1 MQKNRRVFHFLYLL
15 LFIGLFISN
24 ELNAQQK
31 TGLLRVSKVV
41 DGDTFWL
48 INARGEEEKIRL
60 IGVDSPEARNAGRV
74 KKEYFGAESTAFAK
88 RMLDGKRVRLEYD
101 AQRKDRY
108 QRTLAYVYL
117 EDGTFVN
124 ALLVREG
131 YATVATFPP
140 NVKYEKL
147 FIRLQ
152 REARSKKKGL
162 WN

>member
-1 MQKNRRVFHFLYLL
+1 MNSRQKSIYHFFLILFLL
-15 LFIGLFISN
+15 VGTFNPLS
-24 ELNAQQK
+24 AQQK
-31 TGLLRVSKVV
+31 TGLLSVSKVV

-74 KKEYFGAESTAFAK
+74 KKEYFGAESSAFAK

-101 AQRKDRY
+101 VQRKDRY

-117 EDGTFVN
+117 EDGTFFN

-152 REARSKKKGL
+152 REARSQRKGL
-162 WN
+162 WK

>member
-1 MQKNRRVFHFLYLL
+1 MKPNQKTIYNFLFILL
-15 LFIGLFISN
+15 LTVASFASV
-24 ELNAQQK
+24 NAQQK

-60 IGVDSPEARNAGRV
+60 IGVDSPEARNTGRV
-74 KKEYFGAESTAFAK
+74 KKEYFGAESSAFAK
-88 RMLDGKRVRLEYD
+88 RMLNGKRVRLEYD

-117 EDGTFVN
+117 EDGTFFN

-152 REARSKKKGL
+152 REARSKRKGL
-162 WN
+162 WK

>member
-1 MQKNRRVFHFLYLL
+1 MNSKQKSIYHFFLVLSLL
-15 LFIGLFISN
+15 VGSFTLLS
-24 ELNAQQK
+24 AQQK
-31 TGLLRVSKVV
+31 TGLLSVSKVV

-74 KKEYFGAESTAFAK
+74 KKEYFGAESSAFAK

-101 AQRKDRY
+101 VQRKDRY

-117 EDGTFVN
+117 EDGTFFN

-140 NVKYEKL
+140 NVEYEKL

-152 REARSKKKGL
+152 REARSQRKGL
-162 WN
+162 WK